1 MRPKKSPLGQSSKA
15 IGLASSPK
23 KLTTIEKEE
32 QLKRDQDR
40 LAAYGFTHLA
50 KGNNNTLSNSL
61 DGGINAMSFKAGVPS
76 PVQGPN
82 F

>member
-1 MRPKKSPLGQSSKA
+1 MGLG
-15 IGLASSPK
+15 SSPK

-32 QLKRDQDR
+32 QLRRDQDR
-40 LAAYGFTHLA
+40 LAQYGFTHLG
-50 KGNNNTLSNSL
+50 KGNNNGLSSSL
-61 DGGINAMSFKAGVPS
+61 DGGLNAMSFKAGVPS